1 METIADKY
9 TVECTPDGG
18 YYAYLC
24 NHEQCFAY
32 GETEEEVLENLEIAA
47 EEFYNGRHSLIVFQK
62 THIVNK
68 LPIFSHSRKP
78 FLWDAGMAFFLLRLL
93 VC

>member
-32 GETEEEVLENLEIAA
+32 GETEEEVLEYNEFSSIFYMEDIA
-47 EEFYNGRHSLIVFQK
+47 
-62 THIVNK
+62 
-68 LPIFSHSRKP
+68 
-78 FLWDAGMAFFLLRLL
+78 
-93 VC
+93 